1 MVSQE
6 NRSVRIPKNK
16 TKVKKKEAQMSMSLM
31 VLFLSE
37 EYHQTI
43 DNGENHGVLSLL
55 CWYLSFSY
63 LSPLHQITVINI

>member
-1 MVSQE
+1 
-6 NRSVRIPKNK
+6 
-16 TKVKKKEAQMSMSLM
+16 MSMSLM

-43 DNGENHGVLSLL
+43 DSGENHGVLSLL

-63 LSPLHQITVINI
+63 LSPLHQITVININTDSSSLTPASPRHSFIL

>member
-16 TKVKKKEAQMSMSLM
+16 TKVKKKKEAQMSMSSM

-37 EYHQTI
+37 GAKL

-55 CWYLSFSY
+55 CWCLSFSY